1 MSFASLWPVVDSG
14 ADPPID
20 WMHLKNGGNFA
31 QNASF
36 LLKIW
41 KKISQ
46 TLHVLDPV
54 TGDNVDSQN
63 VDNGNGESPNVESV
77 THTQSI
83 VLVFLVYCTCV
94 LMEVVTNQKGGRT
107 LLLDGFAA
115 KNALRGR

>member
-54 TGDNVDSQN
+54 TGHNVDSQNVDSHNVDVIMSKSQN

-83 VLVFLVYCTCV
+83 VLVF
-94 LMEVVTNQKGGRT
+94 
-107 LLLDGFAA
+107 
-115 KNALRGR
+115 